1 MYDLIIVTHIPA
13 FYKVNLYNELAKK
26 LDILVIFIAKSTS
39 EVRANDFLILEKS
52 RFEYKVLFD
61 GDIEDRN
68 IASNIYNLGR
78 ILRKHQYK
86 KILIGGWNLKEFW
99 YLVFTNHKSK
109 NYLVLESTINESK
122 IDLMRRTI
130 KKIFLSRIT

>member
-26 LDILVIFIAKSTS
+26 LNILVIFIAKSTN

-52 RFEYKVLFD
+52 KFKYKVLYD

-68 IASNIYNLGR
+68 ITS
-78 ILRKHQYK
+78 
-86 KILIGGWNLKEFW
+86 
-99 YLVFTNHKSK
+99 
-109 NYLVLESTINESK
+109 
-122 IDLMRRTI
+122 
-130 KKIFLSRIT
+130 